1 MKSVFRLTVLALVVS
16 GLWTLIATTDG
27 WAREADGF
35 QEKQALAASQGAIG
49 RSIGDLTF
57 RDSRGRNVRLSD
69 FLGKPLVLNFIY
81 TGCAQSCNVTT
92 VWLVDTFETAR
103 DALGDDSFTAVTV
116 GFDTIHDTPGRLRQF
131 ADQRGAGN
139 VPGWH
144 FLSGD
149 EASVIQ
155 LAKSVGFTYFKSAK
169 GFDHLDQVTL
179 INAAGR
185 VQAQVYGETFDKPL
199 LIDPLRDLVFG
210 TATPFRS
217 LDDLIKKVRLF
228 CTLYDP
234 ASDRY
239 QFDYSLFIQISSGI
253 VVIGSVLVFL
263 ARELLSR
270 PRRRRRKT
278 ERSA

>member
-1 MKSVFRLTVLALVVS
+1 MKSVFRIFFFVLVLSGISTLT
-16 GLWTLIATTDG
+16 AT
-27 WAREADGF
+27 ADGF
-35 QEKQALAASQGAIG
+35 QEKQALAASQSAIG

-57 RDSRGRNVRLSD
+57 RDSRGGSVRLSD

-92 VWLVDTFETAR
+92 VWLVETFETAR
-103 DALGDDSFTAVTV
+103 EALGADSFTALTI
-116 GFDTIHDTPGRLRQF
+116 GFDTVHDTPGRMRQF
-131 ADQRGAGN
+131 AGQRGADSD
-139 VPGWH
+139 PGWH

-149 EASVIQ
+149 EASVTE
-155 LAKSVGFTYFKSAK
+155 LASSVGFTYFKSSK
-169 GFDHLDQVTL
+169 GFDHLDQATL
-179 INAAGR
+179 INADGL

-199 LIDPLRDLVFG
+199 LIDPLKDLVFG
-210 TATPFRS
+210 TSTPFRS

-239 QFDYSLFIQISSGI
+239 QFDYSLFIMISSGF

-263 ARELLSR
+263 VRELWSR
-270 PRRRRRKT
+270 PRRRRRNI